1 MKWMSSRQMR
11 QLIRESYSWEY
22 TGELRKTERVEPDP
36 LLEELDEEI
45 DL

>member
-1 MKWMSSRQMR
+1 MYKMR

-22 TGELRKTERVEPDP
+22 TGEQRYTEQVELDP
-36 LLEELDEEI
+36 LEDDEEI